1 MKMRTGANKCSM
13 CGLEQM
19 RMQTKASTTEPDAKS
34 PKPLLRRVALV
45 TGGSRGL
52 GAAIA
57 KELADAGATAIV
69 NYIHGADPATHVVE
83 QIQAADGKAFAEQC
97 NLANYDEVERMF
109 GRISERCG
117 RFDILVNNA
126 AILRDHSFRKMTA
139 QEWREVIDTDLTAL
153 MYTCHFAVPLLLAN
167 GWGRIINISS
177 TTGQLVVTFGQANYA
192 AAKAGIIGFSKAL
205 AVELARNN
213 ITVNVFAPG
222 AMATEMWDTIP
233 AEIKEKI
240 YDKIPMHRACTPEE
254 IARGVRFLAV
264 EGAYITGHALNM
276 NGGIY
281 QG

>member
-1 MKMRTGANKCSM
+1 MVTYSLEKVSM
-13 CGLEQM
+13 E
-19 RMQTKASTTEPDAKS
+19 TKASTTQPDVRSA
-34 PKPLLRRVALV
+34 KPLLGRVALI

-57 KELADAGATAIV
+57 KELADAGATTIV
-69 NYIHGADPATHVVE
+69 NYHHTADLATHVLE
-83 QIQAADGKAFAEQC
+83 QIEEAGGTASTEQC
-97 NLANYDEVERMF
+97 NIADYDEVERMF
-109 GRISERCG
+109 ADIKKKFGRL
-117 RFDILVNNA
+117 DILVNNA

-153 MYTCHFAVPLLLAN
+153 MYTSHFAVPMLLEN

-192 AAKAGIIGFSKAL
+192 AAKAGVIGFTRAL

-213 ITVNVFAPG
+213 ITVNAVAIG
-222 AMATEMWDTIP
+222 AMATEMWETVPD
-233 AEIKEKI
+233 EIKEKI
-240 YDKIPMHRACTPEE
+240 YEKIPMHRACYPEE
-254 IARGVRFLAV
+254 AARVVRFLAID
-264 EGAYITGHALNM
+264 GAYITGQAVNI